1 MIGIFFGL
9 YVYVDEP
16 AIKGAAEL
24 TKDQWSVIK
33 NADPLTQQKI
43 ILLLTKFKCKQI
55 KKLQIS
61 QDQN

>member
-16 AIKGAAEL
+16 ATKGAAEL
-24 TKDQWSVIK
+24 TKDQWNAIK
-33 NADPLTQQKI
+33 SIDPVTQQKI

-55 KKLQIS
+55 KKAQTL